1 MDYFGINNLNQLPTI
16 KDFQKEDNSIGDEKE
31 I

>member
-1 MDYFGINNLNQLPTI
+1 MDYFGINNLNELPTI
-16 KDFQKEDNSIGDEKE
+16 KDFSEEENRIGDESR

>member
-1 MDYFGINNLNQLPTI
+1 MDYFGINNLDQLPTI
-16 KDFQKEDNSIGDEKE
+16 KDIQSEENSIGNEKE

>member
-1 MDYFGINNLNQLPTI
+1 MDYFGINNLDQLPTI
-16 KDFQKEDNSIGDEKE
+16 KDFQSEENSIGDEKE